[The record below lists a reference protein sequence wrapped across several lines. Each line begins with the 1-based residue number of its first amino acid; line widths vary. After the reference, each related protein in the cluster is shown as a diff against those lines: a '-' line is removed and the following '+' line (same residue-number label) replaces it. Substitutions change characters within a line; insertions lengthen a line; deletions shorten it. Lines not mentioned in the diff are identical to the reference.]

1 MHHKN
6 TNSAKKKISAQV
18 KELVSNECCAHSHKH
33 CSFM

>member
-18 KELVSNECCAHSHKH
+18 KELVSNEYCVHSHKRG
-33 CSFM
+33 SFM